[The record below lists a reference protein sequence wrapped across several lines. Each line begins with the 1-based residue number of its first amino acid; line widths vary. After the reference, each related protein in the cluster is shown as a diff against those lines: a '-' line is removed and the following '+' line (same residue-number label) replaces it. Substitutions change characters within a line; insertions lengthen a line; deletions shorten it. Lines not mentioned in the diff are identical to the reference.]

1 MVRRLAISVNQAVTR
16 SSLLDDPTGV
26 NRAAGIRAPQAN
38 LQVYEYTM
46 LAMGTKRLV
55 SNCTHFSGGA
65 SQYEYRR
72 SATAHFIVVP
82 SAAAVIYGAT
92 ILALG
97 PVHADLGR
105 GISCGGRRCGWR
117 VCRMR
122 ARCWGVVDVV
132 AADGDRD
139 LRHDVDVVVV
149 GRCAAE
155 DGWRQPRTKNGSTTS
170 DAVVATSTE

>member
-92 ILALG
+92 MLALG
-97 PVHADLGR
+97 R
-105 GISCGGRRCGWR
+105 
-117 VCRMR
+117 
-122 ARCWGVVDVV
+122 
-132 AADGDRD
+132 
-139 LRHDVDVVVV
+139 
-149 GRCAAE
+149 
-155 DGWRQPRTKNGSTTS
+155 STLTL
-170 DAVVATSTE
+170 AVVFHVGAGGAVGGSAGCGRAAGAWSTSSPPMVIEISATT